1 MNFIYIV
8 NTTKVCAFIRFFLK
22 KKIGIIAHDPIMAK
36 HLSDETAAVE
46 PADKTGI
53 L

>member
-8 NTTKVCAFIRFFLK
+8 NTTKVCAFIRFFK

-36 HLSDETAAVE
+36 HLSDETAALK